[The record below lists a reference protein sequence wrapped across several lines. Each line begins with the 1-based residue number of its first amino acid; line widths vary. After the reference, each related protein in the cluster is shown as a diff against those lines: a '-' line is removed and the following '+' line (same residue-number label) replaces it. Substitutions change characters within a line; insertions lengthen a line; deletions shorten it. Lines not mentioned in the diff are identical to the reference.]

1 MSVCIVVHNI
11 ATEKHGIKI
20 TNSRVNCLDAIEQNI
35 VSGIVSETL
44 NILTKDS

>member
-1 MSVCIVVHNI
+1 MSVCIVVQNI

-20 TNSRVNCLDAIEQNI
+20 TNPRVNCLDAIETNL
-35 VSGIVSETL
+35 VSEIFSETL